1 MIFITQNKPP
11 TQVIDEQ
18 CEVQIWD
25 NTIVAEE
32 QS

>member
-11 TQVIDEQ
+11 TQLNDAQ
-18 CEVQIWD
+18 FALQNWD
-25 NTIVAEE
+25 DTIVAEE